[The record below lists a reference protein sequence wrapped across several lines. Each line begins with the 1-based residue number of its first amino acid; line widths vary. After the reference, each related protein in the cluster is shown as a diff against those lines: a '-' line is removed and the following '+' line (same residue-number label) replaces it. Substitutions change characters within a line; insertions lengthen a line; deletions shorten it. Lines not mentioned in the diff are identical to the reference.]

1 MVITIASSYDG
12 ALIFDT
18 GIDEK
23 GFKAGIDKLKS
34 TASATVKAVSVA
46 VAGFGAYAIK
56 VGSDF
61 EASMSKVG
69 AISGATAEDMELLTA
84 KAKEMGAATK
94 FSASESAEALQY
106 MAMAGWKTEDM
117 LGGLEGIMNLA
128 AASGR
133 PCADQ

>member
-1 MVITIASSYDG
+1 MITIASSYDG

-56 VGSDF
+56 VDSDF
-61 EASMSKVG
+61 EASMSLKLVP
-69 AISGATAEDMELLTA
+69 SPVLLR
-84 KAKEMGAATK
+84 
-94 FSASESAEALQY
+94 
-106 MAMAGWKTEDM
+106 KTW
-117 LGGLEGIMNLA
+117 NF
-128 AASGR
+128 
-133 PCADQ
+133 